1 MFQPPHHQCQHHP
14 LLLQHQVHH
23 QPQNAM
29 VSCLISPP
37 LHATTKVVQ
46 NLNQEVRTA
55 KFAVKDATCTRIQA
69 KEPSAW
75 RTRWMSRWLEQFF
88 FSACFTLSSSGGRCP
103 QAVDQSVF

>member
-1 MFQPPHHQCQHHP
+1 MGQ
-14 LLLQHQVHH
+14 LQHQVHH

-46 NLNQEVRTA
+46 NLNQEARTA

-69 KEPSAW
+69 KEPSAS

-88 FSACFTLSSSGGRCP
+88 FLRVSHRPHLEGDAHKPWISQCW
-103 QAVDQSVF
+103 A